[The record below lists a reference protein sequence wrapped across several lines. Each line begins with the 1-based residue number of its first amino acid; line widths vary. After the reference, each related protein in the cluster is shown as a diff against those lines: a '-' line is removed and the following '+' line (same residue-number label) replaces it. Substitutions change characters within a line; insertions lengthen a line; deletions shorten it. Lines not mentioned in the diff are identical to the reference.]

1 MYNIK
6 EFSKLTGLSISTLR
20 RYDDILKPLR
30 TPGGKRR
37 YTDEHLKMLYKLG
50 KIKKSNTEEYDTII
64 YCRVSTSKQ
73 KNNLENQIEYC
84 EKYCVA
90 NGWQI
95 SKIIKD
101 IGSAVNFSRNGL
113 KELLK
118 ICYIYKPKRIV
129 ISDKDRLAR
138 IGFDLFKT
146 LFDILGIEL
155 IVINQNNTKYD
166 KIQDIVE
173 ELVHIIHLYAMKIYG
188 TRNYKKI
195 KKLKDE
201 VLKDVGV
208 EEEKES

>member
-20 RYDDILKPLR
+20 RYDNILNPLR

-37 YTDEHLKMLYKLG
+37 YTDEHLKTLYKLG
-50 KIKKSNTEEYDTII
+50 KIKKDISENYDTII
-64 YCRVSTSKQ
+64 YCRVSTTKQ

-84 EKYCVA
+84 EKYCIA

-101 IGSAVNFSRNGL
+101 IGSSVNFNRKGL

-118 ICYIYKPKRIV
+118 TCYIYKPKRIV
-129 ISDKDRLAR
+129 IADKDRLAR

-155 IVINQNNTKYD
+155 VVINQDSIKYD
-166 KIQDIVE
+166 RVQDIVE
-173 ELVHIIHLYAMKIYG
+173 ELVRIIHLYAMKIYG
-188 TRNYKKI
+188 TRNYRKI

-201 VLKDVGV
+201 VLKDVGI
-208 EEEKES
+208 EEKES